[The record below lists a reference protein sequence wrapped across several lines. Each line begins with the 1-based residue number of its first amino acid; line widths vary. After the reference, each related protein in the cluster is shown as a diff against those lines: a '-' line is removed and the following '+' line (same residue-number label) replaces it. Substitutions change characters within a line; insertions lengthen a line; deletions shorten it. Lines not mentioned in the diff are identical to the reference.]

1 MWNFTAE
8 TSKAR
13 SAPAGRPRSAP
24 RCRAGTETSRGAGK
38 RVPPRGGQKG
48 QALRFTFRR
57 EGNSRRVTAPPGPG
71 PPSTVP
77 LPPHTC
83 IARPRKAPGTAT
95 THVVLRGVPS
105 LLHVHHVGVQHAV
118 GQHLRAPRGSLP
130 ALAAPSAALPAAA
143 MPAGAAGGSERGR
156 TPRRRLRPVRGG
168 GGSPHARR
176 RPGPASTPC
185 PQPPAKRRRE
195 GRARPRLKA
204 APGRRGARGARTAA
218 PVWWGARPALRWRP
232 LTLCGGPRGPAV
244 SRSRPRA
251 AARGGLGRS
260 RVPGAI
266 RYCSKR
272 PKFGQQRSRQRAA
285 SRVLSAAGP
294 VPQGGWPRAE
304 APTYSWAAKGS
315 EPEKRCANYPPGG
328 LLATDLLQ
336 LFLHTC
342 ETSLIF
348 PWSHFKKS

>member
-1 MWNFTAE
+1 M
-8 TSKAR
+8 
-13 SAPAGRPRSAP
+13 
-24 RCRAGTETSRGAGK
+24 
-38 RVPPRGGQKG
+38 
-48 QALRFTFRR
+48 
-57 EGNSRRVTAPPGPG
+57 
-71 PPSTVP
+71 P

-118 GQHLRAPRGSLP
+118 GQHLRTPRGSVP

-285 SRVLSAAGP
+285 SRVLSAARP
-294 VPQGGWPRAE
+294 VPQGEWPRAE

-328 LLATDLLQ
+328 LLATDLLLLSTHLRNEPHLSLVTLQEELAPQNSTCFTNHHYFALFWRQ
-336 LFLHTC
+336 LPLKRKLGCDLPASSSLH
-342 ETSLIF
+342 EAIF
-348 PWSHFKKS
+348 TKLTEVSMMLVSSTK